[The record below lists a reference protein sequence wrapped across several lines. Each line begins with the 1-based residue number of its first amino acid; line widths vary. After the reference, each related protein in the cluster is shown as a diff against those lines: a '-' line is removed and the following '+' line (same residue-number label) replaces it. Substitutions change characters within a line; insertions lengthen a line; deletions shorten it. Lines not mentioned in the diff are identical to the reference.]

1 MAKRAAVGAGA
12 GVRAGVVAF
21 AHHEPHDGVTLHQV
35 LLHPPLVARGLRL
48 GAVVVPLVVLQLE
61 ALRGLA
67 EVESPDLTALPLL
80 GARAAG
86 AAAID
91 GQPFVR
97 IEAVGKNLFAFFG
110 KSAGALAVVHI
121 HFGMAGVW
129 SVFDSKHEEV
139 PPTTATTR
147 LLLEHES
154 GLVSHLSAMTVTLGT
169 EDLYRAKRA
178 SLGED
183 PLRDDADADLLFDK
197 VARSG
202 KKIGELLMDQSFFC
216 GPGNIYRAEI
226 LFKAGVHPNILG
238 RDLGRDR
245 CVRVRRHTVALLS
258 FMHTQ
263 LRCCRSC
270 IHRCAAVVFFNVCA

>member
-1 MAKRAAVGAGA
+1 MVEGHSVHRVAHRHRKLLVGKTFKA
-12 GVRAGVVAF
+12 
-21 AHHEPHDGVTLHQV
+21 T
-35 LLHPPLVARGLRL
+35 
-48 GAVVVPLVVLQLE
+48 
-61 ALRGLA
+61 
-67 EVESPDLTALPLL
+67 SPN
-80 GARAAG
+80 GRFAAG